1 MGRPRSNRNLVQ
13 VYDVAG
19 RYAIS
24 LSAIDSNRARTKT
37 IEQYLNAAPVT
48 LPATATHLVPSIR

>member
-1 MGRPRSNRNLVQ
+1 MGRPRSIRNLVH

-24 LSAIDSNRARTKT
+24 LSAIDSNRAGTYT

-48 LPATATHLVPSIR
+48 LPATAIQPVPPIG

>member
-1 MGRPRSNRNLVQ
+1 MNRNLVH

-24 LSAIDSNRARTKT
+24 LSAIGSNRARTKT
-37 IEQYLNAAPVT
+37 IEQYLNAALVT
-48 LPATATHLVPSIR
+48 LPATATHPVPPIG